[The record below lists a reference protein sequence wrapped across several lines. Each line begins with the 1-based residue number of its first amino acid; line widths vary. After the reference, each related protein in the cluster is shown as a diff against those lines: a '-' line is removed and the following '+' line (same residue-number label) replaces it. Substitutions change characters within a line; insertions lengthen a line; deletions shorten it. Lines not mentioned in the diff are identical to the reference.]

1 MEKNNNDILMSKK
14 TLLDFVKDSLYVA
27 HIEFLTETENIP
39 FTNPNA
45 YAAFD
50 FCTKTGVFENIGCP
64 AFQLFLFWILGK
76 SDKQVYFIKNGHMQ
90 ELGAVLDKIDRT
102 LFDLENLGMQINDLE
117 GRLETYTDPKL
128 KKELFGQKDLPEALT
143 VLCDTHANTC
153 KALLKELRQYAGR
166 RKHKLH
172 VLYSRFGK
180 IIYRAY
186 KQSLIDKLAVE
197 CPTCKYRNL
206 SGRKQVEL
214 KGPESWPCTEACNPE
229 SAENWKPCPKIL
241 RDIME
246 G

>member
-1 MEKNNNDILMSKK
+1 MKKKANDINMSKRA
-14 TLLDFVKDSLYVA
+14 LLDFVKDALYVA
-27 HIEFLTETENIP
+27 HIEGTKDIP

-76 SDKQVYFIKNGHMQ
+76 SDKQVYFIKNSHMQ
-90 ELGAVLDKIDRT
+90 ELETVLDKIERT
-102 LFDLENLGMQINDLE
+102 LFDLETIGVHLNDLE
-117 GRLETYTDPKL
+117 GSLEAYTDPEL

-143 VLCDTHANTC
+143 VLCDMHANTC

-186 KQSLIDKLAVE
+186 KQSIIDKLAVQ
-197 CPTCKYRNL
+197 CATCKYRTF
-206 SGRKQVEL
+206 SGRKQAET
-214 KGPESWPCTEACNPE
+214 KGPESWPCTENCNPE
-229 SAENWKPCPKIL
+229 SAVNWKPCPKIL
-241 RDIME
+241 KDIME